1 MKTVKLITIGE
12 YTTRKLIQ
20 ELASISPQGMTLTQM
35 RARIRLLDALDASKE
50 DELVLEDSDYSELKN
65 SIEGVN
71 TWMRA
76 DRDLIKV
83 IDGIVKL

>member
-65 SIEGVN
+65 IIEGVN

-76 DRDLIKV
+76 DRDLIKA

>member
-35 RARIRLLDALDASKE
+35 RARIRLLGALDASKE

>member
-65 SIEGVN
+65 TIEGVN

>member
-65 SIEGVN
+65 IIEGVN